1 MRPVLA
7 TLSLLLSL
15 LLCLDVNAAPKPPAG
30 NVDGKIR
37 QLLLSS
43 PWCSF
48 SYRGG
53 VTRQERVTFRG
64 DGTIVSQKQG
74 EVYYSGD
81 AGTYA
86 SQGNDGETGYWK
98 VAGGKVYLS
107 EDGDTWEPLAIQLTF
122 NSNGS
127 PILKADGKEFGRC
140 R

>member
-1 MRPVLA
+1 MHRHLPALGLILSMS
-7 TLSLLLSL
+7 LSLAAG
-15 LLCLDVNAAPKPPAG
+15 AAPKPPAG
-30 NVDGKIR
+30 NVDGKIK
-37 QLLLSS
+37 QLLVSS

-53 VTRQERVTFRG
+53 VTNKERVTFRG

-74 EVYYSGD
+74 EVYASGD

-107 EDGDTWEPLAIQLTF
+107 EDGYAWEPLAIQLTF